1 MFLHL
6 LLYPLRTKKLWAGA
20 LLCLFCA
27 ACDDTP
33 QLVYPSPKGYQ
44 LDRPEVRKLPIELDE
59 ISGLS
64 YSVTDKSLYAIQDER
79 GLLYKIQPFG
89 KNNIE
94 RWSFGKIGDYEDVV
108 VLNRNFYVLRSNGN
122 ISVFSFNDS
131 GKVVGAEH
139 PMTMVEDAE
148 FESLYYEP
156 NIGKLLLVCKDCPQ
170 DKKKSVSTF
179 AFNPATN
186 TFEFSNLTLDAEGI
200 AGAMGQKS
208 VKFKPSAAAI
218 HPLTGELYVISAVNK
233 ILMVADREGRTQA
246 VYMLPPNFYKQ
257 PEGIAFAPDG
267 TLFISNEAA
276 DIGVADILIYKYT
289 RPEIRK

>member
-1 MFLHL
+1 MFLHPFL
-6 LLYPLRTKKLWAGA
+6 SFLQTKKLWAGV
-20 LLCLFCA
+20 LLVLFFT
-27 ACDDTP
+27 ACQEAP

-44 LDRPEVRKLPIELDE
+44 LDKPEVRKLPVELDE

-64 YSVTDKSLYAIQDER
+64 YVANDKSLYAIQDER
-79 GLLYKIQPFG
+79 GLLYKIHPFG
-89 KNNIE
+89 QHNIE
-94 RWSFGKIGDYEDVV
+94 RWAFAKGGDYEDVV
-108 VLNRNFYVLRSNGN
+108 VLGQKFYVLKSNGA
-122 ISVFSFNDS
+122 ILVFQFDPKGSVI
-131 GKVVGAEH
+131 GTEY
-139 PMTMVEDAE
+139 PMTIVEDAE

-156 NIGKLLLVCKDCPQ
+156 QTGKLLLICKDCPQ
-170 DKKKSVSTF
+170 DKKKTVSTF

-186 TFEFSNLTLDAEGI
+186 TFEFSALTIDASGI

-218 HPLTGELYVISAVNK
+218 HPFTGELFVVSAVNK
-233 ILMVADREGRTQA
+233 MLVVTDRHGRTQA